1 MRKLVISILFIFISV
16 VTVDATTVLYRIS
29 SGEVMEISTQD
40 KTDFGMGLI
49 YFAVLTDPPLTDG
62 TEWLSPAPDFERRS
76 LGYAKINDNG
86 TIRNATQNE
95 IDTFA
100 ILQQDDRNKRDAAK
114 AIGFMDTDPQ
124 FRRILI
130 ALIKGIIREDNQ
142 NRLWIRDF
150 KAAVAASTSL
160 ADFQSRVAALDTPTD
175 REFQDAKDYIIDQ
188 VSKDD

>member
-1 MRKLVISILFIFISV
+1 MYVIYRKSSNEVEVVGVGQTISY
-16 VTVDATTVLYRIS
+16 DTTFKD
-29 SGEVMEISTQD
+29 T
-40 KTDFGMGLI
+40 LI
-49 YFAVLTDPPLTDG
+49 DPPFTDG
-62 TEWLSPAPDFERRS
+62 TECRDSTGELRV

-86 TIRNATQNE
+86 TIRNATQQE
-95 IDTFA
+95 IDIFA
-100 ILQQDDRNKRDAAK
+100 ILEQDDGNKRDAAK

-175 REFQDAKDYIIDQ
+175 REFEDAKDYIIGQ